1 MTSVGRCTCCT
12 RLATVKVLPLPVTPS
27 SVWCRS
33 PRRSPATSSSTAR
46 GWSPWGLKSLTSLN
60 GMPGECN
67 RRGRTPPSKPE
78 VPMRQTIACTL
89 AALLGSAAQAQTGT
103 PAARQQPASPAAA
116 RSDAPVMGEAQA
128 RPGLPV
134 VRLIATGGTIAMKI
148 DPVKKAPVPAISGE
162 DLVATVPEIAQVA
175 HVEVQNLSN
184 VPSSYMD
191 ADRWVQ
197 LQSAVAEA
205 LARPEV
211 AGVIVS
217 HGTDTLEETGW
228 FLDLTVDSD
237 KPIVLIGAQRNAS
250 ERDFDGPRNLLN
262 AARICVDR
270 AARGKGAMVALNN
283 NINAAREAVKT
294 HTSDVETFKSGD
306 LGFLGFVDYDRVV
319 WYRAPLRRQHV
330 PVRLGDGQHLPRV
343 DIIATYGGADG
354 VLVRAATAAGAKGL
368 VIQALGWGNVSV
380 PTFQAVKEVIA
391 KGIPV
396 VISTRVWN
404 GRVLPNYGYE
414 GGGKTLQQAGAVFAD
429 NLSPQKARILL
440 MLALQ
445 TTSDPKQ
452 IQQLF
457 DR

>member
-1 MTSVGRCTCCT
+1 M
-12 RLATVKVLPLPVTPS
+12 
-27 SVWCRS
+27 
-33 PRRSPATSSSTAR
+33 RR
-46 GWSPWGLKSLTSLN
+46 
-60 GMPGECN
+60 
-67 RRGRTPPSKPE
+67 
-78 VPMRQTIACTL
+78 TIACTL
-89 AALLGSAAQAQTGT
+89 AVLFVSFAARAQTARPVPRQE
-103 PAARQQPASPAAA
+103 PAAPAAA
-116 RSDAPVMGEAQA
+116 RSDAPVMAQA
-128 RPGLPV
+128 PAKPALPV

-175 HVEVQNLSN
+175 HMEVQNLSN

-197 LQSAVAEA
+197 LQKAVAEA

-228 FLDLTVDSD
+228 FLDLTTESE

-270 AARGKGAMVALNN
+270 GARGKGAMIALNN
-283 NINAAREAVKT
+283 NINAARDAVKT

-306 LGFLGFVDYDRVV
+306 LGFLGAVDYDRIV
-319 WYRAPLRRQHV
+319 WYRAPARRQHV
-330 PVRLGDGQHLPRV
+330 PVRLRDGEHLARV
-343 DIIATYGGADG
+343 DVIATYAGADG
-354 VLVRAATAAGAKGL
+354 ALVRAAVAAGAKGL
-368 VIQALGWGNVSV
+368 VVQALGWGNVSI
-380 PTFQAVKEVIA
+380 PTYQAIKEVIG

-414 GGGKTLQQAGAVFAD
+414 GGGKTLQQAGAIFGD

>member
-1 MTSVGRCTCCT
+1 
-12 RLATVKVLPLPVTPS
+12 
-27 SVWCRS
+27 
-33 PRRSPATSSSTAR
+33 
-46 GWSPWGLKSLTSLN
+46 
-60 GMPGECN
+60 
-67 RRGRTPPSKPE
+67 
-78 VPMRQTIACTL
+78 MRQTIACTL
-89 AALLGSAAQAQTGT
+89 AALLASGAAEAQATR
-103 PAARQQPASPAAA
+103 PAPRQQPTAPAAA
-116 RSDAPVMGEAQA
+116 RPDAPVMAEGQA

-175 HVEVQNLSN
+175 HVEVENLSN

-197 LQSAVAEA
+197 LQKAVTAS

-228 FLDLTVDSD
+228 FLDLTVDSE

-270 AARGKGAMVALNN
+270 AARGKGTMVALNN
-283 NINAAREAVKT
+283 NINAARDAVKT

-306 LGFLGFVDYDRVV
+306 LGFLGFVDYDRIV
-319 WYRAPLRRQHV
+319 WYRAPQRRQHV
-330 PVRLGDGQHLPRV
+330 PVRLEDGQHLPRV

-354 VLVRAATAAGAKGL
+354 VLVRAAVAAGAKGL
-368 VIQALGWGNVSV
+368 GIQALGWGNVRV

-391 KGIPV
+391 KGSPV

-445 TTSDPKQ
+445 TTTDPKQ
-452 IQQLF
+452 LQQFF